1 MNPPADRLLPRL
13 TGGGRGPRLERF
25 QRYFPAPLVATALL
39 LVLLIFLTPVLVP
52 GGQPAAGTIFT
63 QAVLVVDRST
73 NNSTNFYLRA
83 LSTTVRYSEIE
94 VRLATDFNWS
104 GGFPSP
110 PLNWT
115 NASGGSD
122 LVAYQFNSTQNP
134 IAVNISMLYSA
145 AGSRAYYVGIFA
157 FYVGIPVGSSTQSLL
172 AVTTT
177 GGTSLAGGVNA
188 EPLSSLPFAILLAD
202 NGGSP

>member
-1 MNPPADRLLPRL
+1 M
-13 TGGGRGPRLERF
+13 TRLERF
-25 QRYFPAPLVATALL
+25 QRYFPAPLVATTLL

-63 QAVLVVDRST
+63 QAVLVVDRAPA
-73 NNSTNFYLRA
+73 NVTNFYLRA
-83 LSTTVRYSEIE
+83 LSTTVRYASIE
-94 VRLATDFNWS
+94 VRIATGFSWT

-115 NASGGSD
+115 NVSGGSD
-122 LVAYQFNSTQNP
+122 LVAYQFNTSRNP
-134 IAVNISMLYSA
+134 IAVNLTMLYSA
-145 AGSRAYYVGIFA
+145 SGGQAYYIGIFA
-157 FYVGIPVGSSTQSLL
+157 FYVGTSPGVSTPSLF

-177 GGTSLAGGVNA
+177 GGTSLASGVNVQT
-188 EPLSSLPFAILLAD
+188 LSSLPFAILLAD